1 MSNIFIDIETL
12 PTDNP
17 VAIERVKAKLSA
29 PSNYKDPEKIAA
41 YIENEAESAVGKT
54 GLSGLFGRVLCICY
68 AFDDENVQT
77 LYLDDFNNN
86 ERLMLA
92 QFRMACTSGLANE
105 QRHCFHRLIGHNAL
119 GFDVPFLSQR
129 MMVNGLK
136 PLFRHGVKPWDM
148 PVDDTMLMFACG
160 SKNYAS
166 LDDLCL
172 AFGIE
177 SPKTGLDGSQIAQAY
192 ADGRHDE
199 IKKYCAGDVIATRQ
213 VYYKLTNKEAA

>member
-1 MSNIFIDIETL
+1 MSNLFIDIETL

-17 VAIERVKAKLSA
+17 AAIERVKAKLSA

-68 AFDDENVQT
+68 AFDDSQVET
-77 LYLDDFNNN
+77 LYLDDFDSEFSMLN
-86 ERLMLA
+86 E
-92 QFRMACTSGLANE
+92 FRSHCVDGLARE
-105 QRHCFHRLIGHNAL
+105 QSYCIHRLIGHNAL

-148 PVDDTMLMFACG
+148 SVDDTMLMFASG

-172 AFGIE
+172 AFGID

-192 ADGRHDE
+192 AEGRHNE
-199 IKKYCAGDVIATRQ
+199 IKEYCAGDVIATRQ